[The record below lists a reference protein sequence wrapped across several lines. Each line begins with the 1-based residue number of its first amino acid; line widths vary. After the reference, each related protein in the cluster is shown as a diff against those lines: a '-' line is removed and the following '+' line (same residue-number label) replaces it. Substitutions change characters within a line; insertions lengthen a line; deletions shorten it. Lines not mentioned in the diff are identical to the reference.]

1 MPAAPT
7 PDSYPLSRALLEAVL
22 ADRLSDRCV
31 CELVWTWLGYRPA
44 NPATPATPVT
54 VSPVTTPATTD
65 SSPATE
71 SANPPAAPEEALKPD
86 PAAPNAA
93 AVLPALSVPWTAGP
107 ATPADWAEA
116 FPVAPELIATR
127 PASVRLTRSIAAE
140 HKQLLKQQ
148 LGFAG
153 YRIGELYPRRTRRAT
168 AVNWLLA
175 QLAERGEPLPDLG
188 PLPPLLEPP
197 LDPVQGHP
205 GDLPVG

>member
-1 MPAAPT
+1 MAPLQPSTPLPAAPT
-7 PDSYPLSRALLEAVL
+7 TYSYPLSRALLEAVL
-22 ADRLSDRCV
+22 ADRLSDRYV
-31 CELVWTWLGYRPA
+31 CELVWTKLGY
-44 NPATPATPVT
+44 
-54 VSPVTTPATTD
+54 SPATTAG
-65 SSPATE
+65 SPATG
-71 SANPPAAPEEALKPD
+71 SPAPEEALESD

-93 AVLPALSVPWTAGP
+93 AVLPALSAPWSAGP

-127 PASVRLTRSIAAE
+127 SASVRLTRSIAAE

-175 QLAERGEPLPDLG
+175 QLAERGEPLLPELG

-197 LDPVQGHP
+197 LDPLQGHP

>member
-1 MPAAPT
+1 LPAAAT
-7 PDSYPLSRALLEAVL
+7 TDSHPLSRALLEAVL
-22 ADRLSDRCV
+22 ADRLSDRYV
-31 CELVWTWLGYRPA
+31 CELVWTRLGYRPA

-54 VSPVTTPATTD
+54 GSSVTPPATTD
-65 SSPATE
+65 CSPATSSPA
-71 SANPPAAPEEALKPD
+71 PEEELKPD
-86 PAAPNAA
+86 PSAPKAA

-175 QLAERGEPLPDLG
+175 QLAELGEPLPELG

-205 GDLPVG
+205 GDLAVG

>member
-1 MPAAPT
+1 MAPLQPAAPLPAAANT
-7 PDSYPLSRALLEAVL
+7 DSHPLSRALLEAVL
-22 ADRLSDRCV
+22 ADRLSDRFL
-31 CELVWTWLGYRPA
+31 CELVWTRLGY
-44 NPATPATPVT
+44 
-54 VSPVTTPATTD
+54 
-65 SSPATE
+65 SPATE
-71 SANPPAAPEEALKPD
+71 PANTPAAPEEALEPD
-86 PAAPNAA
+86 PSAPNAA
-93 AVLPALSVPWTAGP
+93 AVLPALSIPWTAGP

-175 QLAERGEPLPDLG
+175 QLAERGEPLPELG

-197 LDPVQGHP
+197 ADPVQGHP

>member
-1 MPAAPT
+1 M
-7 PDSYPLSRALLEAVL
+7 L
-22 ADRLSDRCV
+22 ADRLSDRFV
-31 CELVWTWLGYRPA
+31 CELVWTRLGYS
-44 NPATPATPVT
+44 PAT
-54 VSPVTTPATTD
+54 
-65 SSPATE
+65 SSPA
-71 SANPPAAPEEALKPD
+71 PEESLQPH
-86 PAAPNAA
+86 PSAPNAA

-140 HKQLLKQQ
+140 YKQLLKQQ

-175 QLAERGEPLPDLG
+175 QLAERGEPLPENG

-197 LDPVQGHP
+197 TDPVRGHP

>member
-1 MPAAPT
+1 MPAPPT
-7 PDSYPLSRALLEAVL
+7 TYSNPLSRALLEAVL
-22 ADRLSDRCV
+22 ADRLSDRYV
-31 CELVWTWLGYRPA
+31 CELVWTRLGY
-44 NPATPATPVT
+44 
-54 VSPVTTPATTD
+54 SP
-65 SSPATE
+65 
-71 SANPPAAPEEALKPD
+71 APEESLQPH
-86 PAAPNAA
+86 PSAPNAA
-93 AVLPALSVPWTAGP
+93 AVLPALSVPWIAGP

-140 HKQLLKQQ
+140 YKQLLKQQ

-175 QLAERGEPLPDLG
+175 QLAERGEPLPELG

-197 LDPVQGHP
+197 ADPVRGHP